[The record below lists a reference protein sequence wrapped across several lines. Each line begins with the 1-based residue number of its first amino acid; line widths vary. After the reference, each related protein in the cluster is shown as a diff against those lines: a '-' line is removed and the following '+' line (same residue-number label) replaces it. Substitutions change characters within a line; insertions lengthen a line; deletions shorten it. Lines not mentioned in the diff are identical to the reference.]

1 MMKLNMIE
9 VIKVRFA
16 IDRYSIGTEIEV
28 EANGFDNQSYIP
40 NRRQRFYC
48 PECNEIVFFR
58 AKGENH
64 PNQFYHQEKTDRTP
78 ECDKRVDGRSN
89 LTISQRVGLPL
100 FITQISKG
108 NFQLNIGFPA
118 LGVKTLENAAKM
130 DCIVKISSSQ
140 QYRTIKVDQSNF
152 LSNNTTLIPVDF
164 IPLYGKN
171 YSISF
176 DGRTQIRDLQRKW
189 SDYADGF
196 EQNGAIFSY
205 SETGG
210 KKIRRGDSI
219 STNRY
224 YYAVVRND
232 FLCHSNIN
240 QTSVGNIII
249 NKTSFKIIKFKLDV
263 SLDNKR
269 EFSLISSYM
278 KSNFG
283 VWLLECAPELIPVWP
298 PVVQQDYMIPVKN
311 ESNVICMVS
320 SGNAEPNV
328 FSYSGNVVYRKE
340 IKTISKGIH
349 TVQLSIGLSPTILS
363 VDRKYAGREVSFISK
378 KLQHS
383 NYSYDFSYFNSSGEE
398 NELTKICE
406 DEIAKGFCLKTNSK
420 IELYFGTSEKVYNKL
435 SVREHQTSI
444 SGAPGITEVFLIIG
458 SNIYDYIKFTKDSA
472 LDADINNLSQTII
485 ASARGQLIPIPVWVN
500 QILQYLKKNQYEQLY
515 QAIIRT
521 VDNNMLHIETVRQL
535 RLLGLSLGI
544 SNNK

>member
-1 MMKLNMIE
+1 MIE
-9 VIKVRFA
+9 VKKVKYA
-16 IDRYSIGTEIEV
+16 IDRYAIGTEKEV
-28 EANGFDNQSYIP
+28 SADEFDNKYFIHALKD
-40 NRRQRFYC
+40 RFFC
-48 PECNEIVFFR
+48 PECGERVFLR
-58 AKGENH
+58 NGKYYENC
-64 PNQFYHQEKTDRTP
+64 FYHQKKTDRSP
-78 ECDKRVDGRSN
+78 ECDKRVDGRTN

-100 FITQISKG
+100 YITHIGAGS
-108 NFQLNIGFPA
+108 FQLNIGFPA
-118 LGVKTLENAAKM
+118 LGCHILESAARF
-130 DCIVKISSSQ
+130 DCTVKISSYQ
-140 QYRTIKVDQSNF
+140 QCRTVKVDQSNF
-152 LSNNTTLIPVDF
+152 LSDNTTLIPIDF
-164 IPLYGKN
+164 IPLNGRN
-171 YSISF
+171 FSISIE
-176 DGRTQIRDLQRKW
+176 GKTQFFDLQRKW

-196 EQNGAIFSY
+196 EPNGAIFSY

-224 YYAVVRND
+224 YYAVVRNE
-232 FLCHSNIN
+232 FLAHPNIS
-240 QTSVGNIII
+240 QTAIGKIII
-249 NKTSFKIIKFKLDV
+249 NKSAYKIIQFMIDV
-263 SLDNKR
+263 SVDNTRVFKH
-269 EFSLISSYM
+269 ISSYM
-278 KSNFG
+278 KLNFG

-311 ESNVICMVS
+311 ESNVVCMVS
-320 SGNAEPNV
+320 SGNAEPIV
-328 FSYSGNVVYRKE
+328 FSYSGNAVYRKE
-340 IKTISKGIH
+340 INTISKGIH
-349 TVQLSIGLSPTILS
+349 TVLISIGLSPTILS

-398 NELTKICE
+398 NELTKICK
-406 DEIAKGFCLKTNSK
+406 DEIAKGFLLKANSK
-420 IELYFGTSEKVYNKL
+420 MELYLGTSEKVYNKL
-435 SVREHQTSI
+435 SIREQQTSI

-458 SNIYDYIKFTKDSA
+458 SNIYDYIKFTNDSTF
-472 LDADINNLSQTII
+472 DADINDLSQTII